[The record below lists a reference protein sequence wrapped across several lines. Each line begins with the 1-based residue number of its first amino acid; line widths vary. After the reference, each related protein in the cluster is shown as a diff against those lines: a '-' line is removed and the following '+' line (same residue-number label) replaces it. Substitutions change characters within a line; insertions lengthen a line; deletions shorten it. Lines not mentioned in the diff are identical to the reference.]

1 MLSKTIYNFLR
12 STICENKLMFH
23 RLWDVSKFNS
33 RQYNLFVNY
42 SSVERNFN
50 CITIKRFKRKG
61 LERTGNN
68 ENKGNLEDIDE
79 YLQTNSSQT
88 IKATIPSLRIDI
100 ISKVAFGKSRA
111 KIDQEFYNSNIR
123 INGERCLKKN
133 TVVEVEDE
141 IDLIRGRSPNNNKFL
156 IVDRCI
162 VLSIGTTSDN
172 ILVELLRNKNL
183 LIEDYADSWNG
194 VK

>member
-1 MLSKTIYNFLR
+1 
-12 STICENKLMFH
+12 MFH